1 MRLADAYYFVKPLIP
16 RRLQLMLRWAV
27 IRLKRSF
34 YADCWPIDE
43 RASKHPPGWSGWP
56 GGKKFAV
63 VLTHDVD
70 TAKGHA
76 RCKQLMELEQRFHC
90 RSSFNF
96 VPERYQVS
104 AEVRQD
110 LEANGFEVGVHGLR
124 HDGNLFS
131 SKERFAKEAL
141 QINHYIKEWGSVGF
155 RSPCMYHNLEWIAD
169 LNIEYDA
176 STFDTDPFEPQPD
189 GVATIF
195 PFMVANAPRQRTYVE
210 LPYTLSQDFTLF
222 VLMKEGKIDIWKKK
236 LDWVARHGGMVLVN
250 THPDYMCFSEG
261 RPQMEEY
268 PSKLYEDLLSYIQ
281 TQYQGQYWH
290 ALPRDVA
297 RFWRNTYH
305 SAHASECA

>member
-1 MRLADAYYFVKPLIP
+1 MRFVDAYYLLKPLIP
-16 RRLQLMLRWAV
+16 RRLQLMARRAV
-27 IRLKRSF
+27 VGRKRVL
-34 YADCWPIDE
+34 YADSWPIDE
-43 RASKHPPGWSGWP
+43 KAAKNPAGWSGWP
-56 GGKKFAV
+56 GRKKFAV

-76 RCKQLMELEQRFHC
+76 QCKQLMEMEQRFNF

-96 VPERYQVS
+96 VPERYKVS
-104 AEVRQD
+104 AELRKD

-131 SKERFAKEAL
+131 SKEKFIEEAA
-141 QINHYIKEWGSVGF
+141 QINRYIEEWGSVGF

-195 PFMVANAPRQRTYVE
+195 PFLVVHGPHQKSYVE
-210 LPYTLSQDFTLF
+210 LPYTLPQDFTLF
-222 VLMKEGKIDIWKKK
+222 VMMQEKTIEVWKTK
-236 LDWVARHGGMVLVN
+236 LDWVALHGGMVLVN
-250 THPDYMCFSEG
+250 THPDYMCSGG
-261 RPQMEEY
+261 RRPNLEEY
-268 PSKLYEDLLSYIQ
+268 PSKLYEDLLAYIR
-281 TQYQGQYWH
+281 TQHEGQYWH

-297 RFWRNTYH
+297 RFWRDTYRPAQ
-305 SAHASECA
+305 SPARL